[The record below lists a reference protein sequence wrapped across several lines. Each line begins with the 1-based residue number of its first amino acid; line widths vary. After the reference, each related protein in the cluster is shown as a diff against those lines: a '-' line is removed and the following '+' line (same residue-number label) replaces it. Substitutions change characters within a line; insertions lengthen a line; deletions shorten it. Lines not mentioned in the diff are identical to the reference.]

1 VQITEFVLTTFGAQA
16 TEGYSIAST
25 LHLQLPNPQHNLGLG
40 CRPKLEVAD
49 FFDAVPT
56 PELITLQ
63 GILRVGV
70 NHNCSAVPASKK
82 EHPFHLMEL
91 HFLLVFLP
99 DRVAI
104 FADGIANLAEKEI
117 ANHG

>member
-1 VQITEFVLTTFGAQA
+1 VEM
-16 TEGYSIAST
+16 
-25 LHLQLPNPQHNLGLG
+25 NLGLD
-40 CRPKLEVAD
+40 CRSEFEVAD

-70 NHNCSAVPASKK
+70 NHNGSAVPASKQ

-91 HFLLVFLP
+91 HFLLVLLP
-99 DRVAI
+99 DRVVI
-104 FADGIANLAEKEI
+104 LADGIANLAEKEI